1 MRMMA
6 DIVAKYEE
14 YKFLREIIAEI
25 DIYGAEDYCGWMKK
39 PENEPKSLIIAST
52 AKCGY
57 DFWEKGV

>member
-6 DIVAKYEE
+6 DIVEKYKE
-14 YKFLREIIAEI
+14 YNFLREIIAEI

>member
-1 MRMMA
+1 MMA

-57 DFWEKGV
+57 DF